1 MKKTVVLILLA
12 LVVIGASLMV
22 SGCFG
27 KDAQSSSGAKQVNAV
42 IDLGS
47 DGMTVEQEHIKKRIE
62 ADNEDGIKYLY
73 IVSAYSGDII
83 YSDVVDGKVTS
94 DGKRLAPKTSSEDMS
109 GSRFWYEISPGNGY
123 WTNEVMNDDGTYG
136 DADVDYFFYWT
147 PQGQYRQ
154 VYITGGMM
162 PIISDTPMSDF
173 GQVVMHVESK

>member
-1 MKKTVVLILLA
+1 
-12 LVVIGASLMV
+12 MV

-27 KDAQSSSGAKQVNAV
+27 MQAQSSSGAKQVNAD

-62 ADNEDGIKYLY
+62 ADNTDTIKYLY
-73 IVSAYSGDII
+73 IISAYSGDII
-83 YSDVVDGKVTS
+83 YQDIVDGKVTS
-94 DGKRLAPKTSSEDMS
+94 DGKRLAPKMAETGGSS
-109 GSRFWYEISPGNGY
+109 GKFWYEISPGYGY

-162 PIISDTPMSDF
+162 PIISDSPMSDF
-173 GQVVMHVESK
+173 GQVVMHIESK